1 MSNTRNKAD
10 VEYAVVL
17 AVLNFQNEFMQSHYS
32 HAQVQLLEHVIEVE
46 LTRTSPIPA
55 ELRLAQAPEGCGQLR
70 QMHRA
75 LFNTGHD
82 MLKKRIEEV
91 LGRQIYNIVTDL
103 EPLSGR
109 STIVIQIDQ
118 AIDSSV

>member
-10 VEYAVVL
+10 VEYAVML
-17 AVLNFQNEFMQSHYS
+17 AVLNFQKEFMQSHYS
-32 HAQVQLLEHVIEVE
+32 HVQVRLLENVIVVE
-46 LTRTSPIPA
+46 LTRTSLIPA
-55 ELRLAQAPEGCGQLR
+55 EARLAQAPEGCGQLR
-70 QMHRA
+70 HMHRA
-75 LFNTGHD
+75 LFATGHD
-82 MLKKRIEEV
+82 MLKKRIEEI
-91 LGRQIYNIVTDL
+91 LGGQIYNIVTDL